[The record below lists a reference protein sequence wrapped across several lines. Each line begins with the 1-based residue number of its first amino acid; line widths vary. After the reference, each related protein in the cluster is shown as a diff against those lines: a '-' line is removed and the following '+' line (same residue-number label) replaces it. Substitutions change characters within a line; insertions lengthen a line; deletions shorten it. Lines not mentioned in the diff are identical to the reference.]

1 MTNDPFKNFKPLNAK
16 PASKPASKAS
26 TSNSFVES
34 MRDMG
39 GSVMKSLKNDVVKGT
54 AQSIFDQLVGS
65 AKTGQAPDMNQNNTP
80 DLGAFI
86 AEREKQAAD
95 QARSQERSFHMH
107 KAQETKVLFSH
118 ADESLRKEIDGVR
131 QELQM
136 LVASMGKVEQQIEK
150 AVMDNV
156 VDAGVYHLNFF
167 RNLQGWLR
175 MMRKS
180 LEDASLWLEMS
191 SGRGKRSHY
200 WKQFGKSGTKYSL
213 SSERT
218 LATQAG

>member
-1 MTNDPFKNFKPLNAK
+1 LLR
-16 PASKPASKAS
+16 S
-26 TSNSFVES
+26 
-34 MRDMG
+34 
-39 GSVMKSLKNDVVKGT
+39 
-54 AQSIFDQLVGS
+54 QSG
-65 AKTGQAPDMNQNNTP
+65 NTP
-80 DLGAFI
+80 KGQEPNFYEEWIKD
-86 AEREKQAAD
+86 REEKAASS
-95 QARSQERSFHMH
+95 ARSEERQKFAAQKSQE
-107 KAQETKVLFSH
+107 KVLFSL
-118 ADESLRKEIDGVR
+118 ADEGLRKEIDSVR
-131 QELQM
+131 EELAM
-136 LVASMGKVEQQIEK
+136 LVKSMGKVEQQIEK

>member
-1 MTNDPFKNFKPLNAK
+1 MNDPFKSFKPLSSHS
-16 PASKPASKAS
+16 PASKPSASRRGDG
-26 TSNSFVES
+26 FVES
-34 MRDMG
+34 MRDIG
-39 GSVMKSLKNDVVKGT
+39 ASALGSLKNDVVKGT
-54 AQSIFDQLVGS
+54 AKSIFDQLLGS
-65 AKTGQAPDMNQNNTP
+65 SQSGNTP
-80 DLGAFI
+80 KGEEPNFYEEWIKDREEKA
-86 AEREKQAAD
+86 ASSARTEERQKFAA
-95 QARSQERSFHMH
+95 QKSQE
-107 KAQETKVLFSH
+107 KVLFSL
-118 ADESLRKEIDGVR
+118 ADEGLRKEIDSVR
-131 QELQM
+131 EELAM
-136 LVASMGKVEQQIEK
+136 LVKSMGKVEQQIEK